1 MKKLIYVFLPIL
13 FASACNRSEVE
24 ERLNEVDTLIAH
36 ELYDSADVL
45 LSKIDTVLLSDIN
58 NKAHFYL
65 LQTQLTCIL
74 HKDDNLS
81 MLDSLIIPYYDKTKD
96 CRSLANAYYYKGYG
110 QVKVGKYAEA
120 VYYYKK
126 AEEQSMATNDVK
138 LKYKIAES
146 LSLINEIIG
155 NNQLQLHY
163 ALKAL
168 SHVQGID
175 NKKWEADALFNV
187 GLAYSRLMCEDST
200 IYYLSKME
208 PFIEYI
214 PQSELPSFLSNIAYL
229 YKQNKPQKAKDYLQ
243 KSLAIKET
251 SYALEHLADIYYD
264 EGDQEEAYRLW
275 KKALSASGRNPRDN
289 IIHNL
294 LEYDVEHGKTD
305 NVCKQVNEIIA
316 IKDSVINSQKNDT
329 IKDLQLRFDHEV
341 AMRKQ
346 EQVANNWRMG
356 LLFTV
361 LMIPLLLSYYI
372 IKRYRETNKLQAAQ
386 MQINDL
392 MDQIR
397 ELEDTEKN
405 SSEAIEKL
413 NRQIEDI
420 MGKEGSILRK
430 GKLLYDHIVAGGTVS
445 GWSKKEYDLFFNFY
459 TAINYKKMSRLQ
471 KPVRKEKL
479 TQQNLFYLILVEM
492 GFDKKGIAGVLGISE
507 TSVNTLKSRTKI
519 IG

>member
-13 FASACNRSEVE
+13 FASACNRSELE
-24 ERLNEVDTLIAH
+24 GRLNEVDTLIAH
-36 ELYDSADVL
+36 EQYDSADVL
-45 LSKIDTVLLSDIN
+45 LSMIDTVLLFDIN

-74 HKDDNLS
+74 HKDDS
-81 MLDSLIIPYYDKTKD
+81 ITMLDSLVIPYYDKTKD
-96 CRSLANAYYYKGYG
+96 CRSLANAYYYKGYS

-187 GLAYSRLMCEDST
+187 GLAYSRLMREDST

-229 YKQNKPQKAKDYLQ
+229 YKQSKPQKAKDYLQ

-294 LEYDVEHGKTD
+294 LEYDIEHGKID
-305 NVCKQVNEIIA
+305 NVCRQVNEIIA